1 MFCRSCGKEL
11 EDGTA
16 YCPNCGTKQFDEPG
30 SNNQQM
36 NPSQP
41 TGNYYNPAPVVDA
54 PSGGFMALCFF
65 FPVVGLILYL
75 VWKDTLPMRAHSCG
89 KGALIG
95 VIVWFAL
102 GIVMGIISG
111 IIAAAMVNN
120 GGGYYFY

>member
-30 SNNQQM
+30 SNSQQM

-65 FPVVGLILYL
+65 FPVLVWFCILYGKIHCRC
-75 VWKDTLPMRAHSCG
+75 VHIPAGRAR
-89 KGALIG
+89 
-95 VIVWFAL
+95 
-102 GIVMGIISG
+102 
-111 IIAAAMVNN
+111 
-120 GGGYYFY
+120 